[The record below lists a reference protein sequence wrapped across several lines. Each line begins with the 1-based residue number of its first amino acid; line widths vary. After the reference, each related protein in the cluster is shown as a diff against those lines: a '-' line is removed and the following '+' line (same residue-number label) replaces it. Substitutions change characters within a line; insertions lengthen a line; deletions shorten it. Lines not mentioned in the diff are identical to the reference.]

1 MHTLFGLKSSDRLP
15 SHIGN
20 FDCFANKNL
29 FVIPLSCAAKVSVIL
44 EWCFVSEASIRSTLR
59 SCASRSGRYR
69 GHKRSILQEPS
80 LHFTPD
86 LQSSVCTLAP
96 VCSLRFAQTDINS
109 KKVDHMKSRLTT

>member
-29 FVIPLSCAAKVSVIL
+29 FVTPLSCAAKVSVIL
-44 EWCFVSEASIRSTLR
+44 EWCFVSEASRRSTLR
-59 SCASRSGRYR
+59 SCASRSGRCR
-69 GHKRSILQEPS
+69 GHKRLILQEPS

-86 LQSSVCTLAP
+86 LQSSVYTLPPACRLQSE
-96 VCSLRFAQTDINS
+96 VCRLSFAQTDINS
-109 KKVDHMKSRLTT
+109 KKLTI